1 MSSAAASGSRSAIRA
16 LVCTCV
22 VLVAAPSVR
31 AQTAPVERSFQA
43 SKAVV
48 ESKLRGLG
56 AYAGG
61 RLPILEGF
69 AVSKEG
75 SLDRYQRGYYQYSV
89 QLNAAASGDTQV
101 RVTAKITA
109 WYAASDPSH
118 SGYRVLP
125 SNGRLEADLL
135 DRLQQELPGQPQ
147 CSPAC
152 FPRCRTSRLRHSH
165 AVPPSRALP
174 V

>member
-56 AYAGG
+56 AYAGEDCPSSKVSRFLRKVRWIATSAATTSIQFSSTPPLQG
-61 RLPILEGF
+61 TRRF
-69 AVSKEG
+69 A
-75 SLDRYQRGYYQYSV
+75 
-89 QLNAAASGDTQV
+89 
-101 RVTAKITA
+101 
-109 WYAASDPSH
+109 
-118 SGYRVLP
+118 
-125 SNGRLEADLL
+125 
-135 DRLQQELPGQPQ
+135 
-147 CSPAC
+147 
-152 FPRCRTSRLRHSH
+152 
-165 AVPPSRALP
+165 
-174 V
+174 